1 MFEMWVAIF
10 SLGCGVIA
18 ASGVIGLYIQ
28 MDTLVSE
35 VSRLTVYVEEM
46 RRKVAT
52 LERELTVRSDLSKL
66 QEVIN
71 GRRGL

>member
-10 SLGCGVIA
+10 SLGCGIIA

>member
-1 MFEMWVAIF
+1 MFEMWVAVF

-71 GRRGL
+71 GRR